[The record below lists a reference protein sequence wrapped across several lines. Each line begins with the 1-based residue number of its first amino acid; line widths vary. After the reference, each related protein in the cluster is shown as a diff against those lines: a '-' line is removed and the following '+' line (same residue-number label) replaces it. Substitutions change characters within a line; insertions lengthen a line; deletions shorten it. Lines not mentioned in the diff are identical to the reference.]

1 MMDERISLYF
11 LHDKYSRRAVGFC
24 LVAFLIA
31 LYFVTFSGYAIS
43 RDEWFL
49 FDATE
54 SMARHG
60 TMEQNFEFDAY
71 PPVSLSEARPPSA
84 DTEPMHPMLAAPLFL
99 IAQALPGIG
108 LVHTVW
114 LFNILVTALTAGTL
128 YAYGLALGYRA
139 HVAALVALIFGL
151 GTIAWPYSRT
161 FFREPL
167 FTWFGLLSAYLIVRV
182 RQELTAGR
190 RPVLTLT
197 LLALVLAG
205 ALLSKEVTL
214 LLLPA
219 FLIEALPT
227 RWRRVPL
234 TRRRVIVLVI
244 GLVVLAILLTIIIF
258 AVDRWVELPN
268 RYDPNR
274 RLEQARENL
283 SDLSTGIRGY
293 LFSPSRS
300 MWIFS
305 PVLLLGF
312 AGWPHL
318 IRQRRWRELL
328 VPLVVIAAFVIGYA
342 AVRGSKSWAGGR
354 GWGSR
359 YLIPVTPFVALWL
372 LPVINA
378 ILQKRAAWWKRLG
391 IGIVFLFS
399 AAIQVAAALV
409 NIQAYDDKLA
419 AEGISVHDG
428 LWTLRWSQIPVT
440 FGLLNTT
447 RADLA
452 WKYAVGRTWPLP
464 VLCAILAAA
473 ALGWALWWM
482 RRPGT
487 RRTLLITAASLAVI
501 TALALGGG
509 LYAIRHDPRYAGN
522 FQPTHDLL
530 NALEK
535 QVEPDDVIVLND
547 FTYSEF
553 FMNYYKLRRPTIY
566 TLPVSPGE
574 RYSPEQAPAIESPN
588 PEDLIHLSD
597 TIIFANF
604 AQHHDRLWL
613 VISSSSFIPWSV
625 RPVEHYL
632 ARHYFPVT
640 EVKPSDLAR
649 AVLFDMTPA
658 PSPTAEEWPAH
669 AVGATFGDCLRLVGY
684 DIPGGTIRPPGDILP
699 VSLLWETRAP
709 VPQDYT
715 VALFI
720 MTSDG
725 KLIAQRDSYPVNAF
739 DPTQDWRP
747 RSLHRDNHGVQLPA
761 HLPPGEY
768 ELWAAV
774 YWWQAPEQRLPVIGA
789 DGKPLG
795 DHAVLGTVTIQ

>member
-1 MMDERISLYF
+1 MMDELRSSR
-11 LHDKYSRRAVGFC
+11 YSRRAMGLS

-31 LYFVTFSGYAIS
+31 VYFITYSGYAVS

-54 SMARHG
+54 SMARRG
-60 TMEQNFEFDAY
+60 TMEQNFQFDAY
-71 PPVSLSEARPPSA
+71 PPVSLSDVNPPSA
-84 DTEPMHPMLAAPLFL
+84 DTEPMQPVLAAPLFL

-114 LFNILVTALTAGTL
+114 LFNILITALTAGTL

-139 HVAALVALIFGL
+139 HVAALVALMFGL

-167 FTWFGLLSAYLIVRV
+167 FTWLGLLSAYLIVRV
-182 RQELTAGR
+182 RQNFAAGR
-190 RPVLTLT
+190 RPVFLVIM
-197 LLALVLAG
+197 LALVLAG
-205 ALLSKEVTL
+205 ALLAKEVTL

-219 FLIEALPT
+219 FLIEALPA
-227 RWRRVPL
+227 RWQHIPL
-234 TRRRVIVLVI
+234 TRRRVIGLVI
-244 GLVVLAILLTIIIF
+244 GLVVVAILLTIFIF
-258 AVDRWVELPN
+258 AVDRFFDLPN

-274 RLEQARENL
+274 RLEQARGNF

-300 MWIFS
+300 MWLFS

-312 AGWPHL
+312 AGWPTL

-328 VPLVVIAAFVIGYA
+328 VPLVVIAAFVVGYA
-342 AVRGSKSWAGGR
+342 VVRGPKRWTGGL

-378 ILQKRAAWWKRLG
+378 ILEKGAAWWKRLG
-391 IGIVFLFS
+391 VGIVFLLS

-409 NIQAYDDKLA
+409 NIQAYYDKLT
-419 AEGISVHDG
+419 AEGISTHDG

-440 FGLLNTT
+440 FGLLSTT

-452 WKYAVGRTWPLP
+452 WKYAVGHAWLLPLF
-464 VLCAILAAA
+464 CALLAGI
-473 ALGWALWWM
+473 ALGWTLWWV
-482 RRPGT
+482 RRPSGG
-487 RRTLLITAASLAVI
+487 RRPLLITAGSLAVI

-522 FQPTHDLL
+522 FQPTRDLL
-530 NALEK
+530 SALEK
-535 QVEPDDVIVLND
+535 QTKPDDVIVLND

-553 FMNYYKLRRPTIY
+553 FMNYDKQRRPTIY

-574 RYSPEQAPAIESPN
+574 RYSPEQAPEIESPN
-588 PEDLIHLSD
+588 PEDLIHISD
-597 TIIFANF
+597 TIILANF
-604 AQHHDRLWL
+604 AQHHNRLWL
-613 VISSSSFIPWSV
+613 IINSSPFIPWSV

-632 ARHYFPVT
+632 ARHYFPVS
-640 EVKPSDLAR
+640 EIKPSDLAR
-649 AVLFDMTPA
+649 AILFDMTPA
-658 PSPTAEEWPAH
+658 PAPTAEEWPAH
-669 AVGATFGDCLRLVGY
+669 AVGATFGEGMRLVGY
-684 DIPGGTIRPPGDILP
+684 DIPGGATRPPGDILP

-715 VALFI
+715 VVLFV
-720 MTSDG
+720 MSPDG
-725 KLIAQRDSYPVNAF
+725 ALIAQRDSYPLNAF
-739 DPTQDWRP
+739 DPTQSWRP
-747 RSLHRDNHGVQLPA
+747 GSLHRDNHGLQLPA
-761 HLPPGEY
+761 DLPPGKY
-768 ELWAAV
+768 GLWAAV
-774 YWWQAPEQRLPVIGA
+774 YWWQTPDQRLPVTGA
-789 DGKPLG
+789 DGQPLG
-795 DHAVLGTVTIQ
+795 DHAVLGTITIH